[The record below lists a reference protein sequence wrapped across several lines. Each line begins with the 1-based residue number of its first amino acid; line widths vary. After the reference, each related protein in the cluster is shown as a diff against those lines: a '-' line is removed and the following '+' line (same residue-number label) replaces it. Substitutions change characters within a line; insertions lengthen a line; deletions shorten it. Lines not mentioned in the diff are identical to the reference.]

1 MPQFCGETAG
11 QCVVEAFAPRHASF
25 NSTEFESTNRVMPH
39 TSSRHITEQ
48 TDEAMVA
55 DSPGDT
61 LDIGVVC
68 VLVRENSWTSANN

>member
-1 MPQFCGETAG
+1 
-11 QCVVEAFAPRHASF
+11 
-25 NSTEFESTNRVMPH
+25 MPH
-39 TSSRHITEQ
+39 TSSRHITGQ
-48 TDEAMVA
+48 SGEAMVA